1 MLCLDLPTG
10 AARVAR
16 ALIVATDGDVLAT
29 FAYASY
35 RLHMPDELQ
44 LNPATPE
51 DLVEAL
57 SFALRFEGRRRV
69 YHADDSMARITADR
83 LVRYLE
89 KSGFVMMKRPPGALP
104 KA

>member
-1 MLCLDLPTG
+1 M
-10 AARVAR
+10 
-16 ALIVATDGDVLAT
+16 DVLAT
-29 FAYASY
+29 FAFAGYLL
-35 RLHMPDELQ
+35 RMDDELQ